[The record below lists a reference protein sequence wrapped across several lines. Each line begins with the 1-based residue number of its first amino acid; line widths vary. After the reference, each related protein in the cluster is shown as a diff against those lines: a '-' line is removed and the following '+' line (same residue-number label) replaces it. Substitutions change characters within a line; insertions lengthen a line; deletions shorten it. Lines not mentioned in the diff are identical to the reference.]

1 MVSMNLL
8 PRINS
13 VLTQV
18 RTMSKN
24 QEYVEAGKASEIS
37 NGQMKH
43 VEINGKEIA
52 IANLDGKFFAIADR
66 CAHMNARLSRGNIN
80 QNIVTCPF
88 HGAKFDITSGKK
100 IGEPVL
106 EVPPGMEPLSPTWQK
121 YMESVGKEMSYI
133 KTYDQETYEV
143 KVEDDIVKIRA

>member
-1 MVSMNLL
+1 MNLL

-13 VLTQV
+13 VLTEV
-18 RTMSKN
+18 RTMSQN
-24 QEYVEAGKASEIS
+24 QDYVEAGKVSEIS

-43 VEINGKEIA
+43 VEINGKEIV
-52 IANLDGKFFAIADR
+52 IANLDGKFYACADR
-66 CAHMNARLSRGNIN
+66 CAHMNARLSRGNVN
-80 QNIVTCPF
+80 QDIVTCPF

-106 EVPPGMEPLSPTWQK
+106 EVPPGMEPLPPKWQK
-121 YMESVGKEMSYI
+121 YMESVGKEMPYI

-143 KVEDDIVKIRA
+143 KVVGDIVKIRA

>member
-1 MVSMNLL
+1 
-8 PRINS
+8 
-13 VLTQV
+13 
-18 RTMSKN
+18 MSQN

-37 NGQMKH
+37 HGQMKH
-43 VEINGKEIA
+43 AEINGKEIA

-66 CAHMNARLSRGNIN
+66 CAHMNARLSRGNLN

-106 EVPPGMEPLSPTWQK
+106 EVPPGMEPLPPKWQK
-121 YMESVGKEMSYI
+121 IYGI
-133 KTYDQETYEV
+133 
-143 KVEDDIVKIRA
+143 